1 MKVNALSDSL
11 QATKNDPRKTK
22 FGNFLR
28 KSNLDELP
36 QFINVFKG
44 EMSIVGPRPH
54 MLKHTEEPC
63 QTRNYRMG
71 ASHRLPGRN
80 QRTFPNGRQGEKRL
94 VVY

>member
-22 FGNFLR
+22 LR
-28 KSNLDELP
+28 DNLPAKEQSGRLP

-54 MLKHTEEPC
+54 MLK
-63 QTRNYRMG
+63 QYRG
-71 ASHRLPGRN
+71 II
-80 QRTFPNGRQGEKRL
+80 PN
-94 VVY
+94 

>member
-44 EMSIVGPRPH
+44 EMSICRS
-54 MLKHTEEPC
+54 
-63 QTRNYRMG
+63 QTPYAETYRG
-71 ASHRLPGRN
+71 I
-80 QRTFPNGRQGEKRL
+80 FPTD
-94 VVY
+94 

>member
-44 EMSIVGPRPH
+44 EMSIVGP
-54 MLKHTEEPC
+54 
-63 QTRNYRMG
+63 QTPYAETYRG
-71 ASHRLPGRN
+71 I
-80 QRTFPNGRQGEKRL
+80 FPTD
-94 VVY
+94 